1 MVGLGDGSDEVV
13 LAGVGEEREI
23 IALLEVD
30 VALRALAV
38 FRNVKVLTLRRL
50 SHKLI
55 DLRLNVG
62 KVPVQSDQVCPEV
75 LDEEIKEYELLHQ
88 KDVLE

>member
-1 MVGLGDGSDEVV
+1 MVGLGDGSDEIV

-62 KVPVQSDQVCPEV
+62 
-75 LDEEIKEYELLHQ
+75 
-88 KDVLE
+88 